1 MKQVFRKL
9 KQKSGETLVEV
20 LCAILIFTLSS
31 VGMYSMVMTANN
43 INAEAKKKDQE
54 IQQQMI
60 ACEKGDGY
68 GTPGTVSMTIT
79 DGRGNATTV
88 SVAVEIYGNIDG
100 ELYSYFKAGTGGT
113 P

>member
-9 KQKSGETLVEV
+9 KQKAGETLVEV

-60 ACEKGDGY
+60 VCEKGDGQS
-68 GTPGTVSMTIT
+68 TSGTVTMIIT
-79 DGRGNATTV
+79 NGRGNATTV
-88 SVAVEIYGNIDG
+88 IVPVEIYGNIDG
-100 ELYSYFKAGTGGT
+100 ELYSYFKAGTGGAS
-113 P
+113 